1 MDRQEF
7 EKSVPLLRLRFH
19 KVALSYLSD
28 ENEAEDI
35 VQDTLLKLWMARDKI
50 SNAKGGIESLGV
62 TIGRYR

>member
-19 KVALSYLSD
+19 KIALSYLSD

-35 VQDTLLKLWMARDKI
+35 VQDTLLK
-50 SNAKGGIESLGV
+50 
-62 TIGRYR
+62 